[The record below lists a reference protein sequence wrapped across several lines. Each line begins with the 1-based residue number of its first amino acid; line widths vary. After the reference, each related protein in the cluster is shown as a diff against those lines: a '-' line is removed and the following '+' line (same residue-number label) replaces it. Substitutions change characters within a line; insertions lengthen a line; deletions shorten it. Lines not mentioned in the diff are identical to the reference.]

1 MTHELH
7 INAGLPVQLF
17 FEGKDDQHFVDKVSD
32 LFDSAFAPCPNLW
45 ANVIKDRRAC
55 LLQSFGE
62 PQVEIREINE
72 NGRSRRIG
80 LDKIGNTPK
89 HAIKRSERADDLKWS
104 DDGGLA
110 DVALQLNA
118 RPAHSLP
125 AKTVDPAA
133 GKFLEKAAR
142 HFGAVH
148 VARGFA
154 RNHDE
159 ARRAHGIRFFN
170 SRN

>member
-45 ANVIKDRRAC
+45 ADVIKDRCAC
-55 LLQSFGE
+55 LLQSLCQPE
-62 PQVEIREINE
+62 VEIGKVNE
-72 NGRSRRIG
+72 NGRNRWICF
-80 LDKIGNTPK
+80 DTFGNTSK
-89 HAIKRSERADDLKWS
+89 NAIKRSKRADDFEWS

-110 DVALQLNA
+110 DVVFELNA

-125 AKTVDPAA
+125 AKTVDPAI

-142 HFGAVH
+142 DFGAIH

-154 RNHDE
+154 RDHDE
-159 ARRAHGIRFFN
+159 ARRAHGMRFFN